1 MKESLAVR
9 ARNLVLW
16 GAVVTALVLSLG
28 LNTGLNAQVVGANLS
43 GTITDP
49 SGAVV
54 PNAQVAIKNSATGV
68 VRTVTSN
75 ADGVYSA
82 PNMQPG
88 DYEVTVAAAGFSAT
102 TTTITL
108 TVGADQAL
116 NLTMKVGQATQTVE
130 VTGAAPA
137 INLVNSALGAVNN
150 ETTVKELP
158 LNGRSWSDLADLQPG
173 VYSLHTQ
180 PDVQSRDR
188 FTRGYGAQ
196 LSISGNRP
204 QQNNYRVD
212 GISINDPANGGPGSV
227 LGGNLGVDAVAEFSV
242 LTTNY
247 STEYGRASGGI
258 INATIKSG
266 TNQFHGD
273 VYEFL
278 RNDNLDAANF
288 WDNASGNHIPEFK
301 RNQFGV
307 SAGGPIQKDKTFIF
321 GDYEGL
327 RQTLGL
333 TINSPTP
340 TVAERNGILPG
351 GQVITVDPKVAP
363 YLSTF
368 FPLPNAGPCSGNFNG
383 CFAFGGA
390 QATPENYWVIRADHV
405 ISDKDSIHGT
415 FFRDTSDT
423 SRPDEFNNKVVST
436 ASNNL
441 MAMIEETH
449 SFSSTMVNSFRIGY
463 HRAFQGGPA
472 GAVAVNP
479 ATSDMSFGAIPGFDA
494 PTVQFGGAIVFSGGL
509 TSQTPQLNHF
519 NTMQYYDDAF
529 WTKGKHSIK
538 FGGGFE
544 RDQLNVTRSPR
555 PGGTFTFGSEV
566 NFLTNHP
573 NGISADLPGF
583 ITPRQTR
590 QSIFGFYVQDDY
602 RYRPNLTLNI
612 GLRYEPTSVPTDAQ
626 GQIATLVNQTDEFPL
641 CGSVVTVDGQTAC
654 AGKLDTLFHNN
665 TLKDFSPRVGFA
677 WDPTRTGKMSVR
689 GGFGIYDQL
698 PLIAFMGSTV
708 AQTWPYLQ
716 SGNGGLINN
725 PGSFGPY
732 SSFPGGVGSAFSL
745 IGNNPDSKRVA
756 WIEQH
761 PGRAYVMQWNFSI
774 QRELT
779 PSLTALIGYVG
790 SHGVHGPTQ
799 TDDTDIVLPTATS
812 AGYAWPCGPLN
823 NGLATGNINDCSQ
836 YGTGNKI
843 NPHVGRL
850 PTTLFRNSS
859 VYHGLQLQ
867 LTKRMSHG
875 FQIQGSFAWQKSIDT
890 QSGAVIS
897 DSVVTAISSL
907 FTFDHRLTRGVS
919 DFNVGRVFSLNYLWN
934 LPKPNVSGFAGGFL
948 SGWQLGGIFSASD
961 GDPFTPL
968 LAGDPYGLNS
978 SDAFG
983 YPDRLTG
990 PGCASAINPG
1000 NIANYVKL
1008 QCFQIPPVV
1017 TVNGV
1022 NYIRG
1027 GNVGR
1032 NVLRGP
1038 GLASLD
1044 FSLVK
1049 NTYVRRISETFNI
1062 QFRAEAFNI
1071 LNRANFNPP
1080 AAGSGNFV
1088 LFDSTTLAQGIIAAP
1103 GPTGPCT
1110 SGASGNSGP
1119 SGCIPGTGALSGA
1132 DETST
1137 TSRQLQ
1143 FAIKIIW

>member
-9 ARNLVLW
+9 ARKLALC

-28 LNTGLNAQVVGANLS
+28 LHTRLNAQVVGANLS

-68 VRTVTSN
+68 VRTVTTN

-82 PNMQPG
+82 PNLQPG
-88 DYEVTVAAAGFSAT
+88 NYDVTATAAGFNAEAT
-102 TTTITL
+102 KITL

-116 NLTMKVGQATQTVE
+116 NLTMKVGQTTQTVE

-196 LSISGNRP
+196 LSISGARP

-227 LGGNLGVDAVAEFSV
+227 LGGNMGVDAISEFSV

-258 INATIKSG
+258 INATTKSG

-288 WDNASGNHIPEFK
+288 WDNAAGNHIPEFK

-307 SAGGPIQKDKTFIF
+307 SAGGPIQKDKTFVF

-333 TINSPTP
+333 TIDSATP
-340 TVAERNGILPG
+340 SAAQRVGA
-351 GQVITVDPKVAP
+351 DPKVQP
-363 YLSTF
+363 YLSAF
-368 FPLPNAGPCSGNFNG
+368 FPLPNAPACSSNFDG

-390 QATPENYWVIRADHV
+390 QTTPENYYIFRVDHV
-405 ISDKDSIHGT
+405 ISDKDNIHGT
-415 FFRDTSDT
+415 FFKDTSKT
-423 SRPDEFNNKVVST
+423 SRPDEFDNKIVST
-436 ASNNL
+436 ASDNL
-441 MAMIEETH
+441 MAVIEETH
-449 SFSSTMVNSFRIGY
+449 SFSSTMVNSLRVGF

-472 GAVAVNP
+472 GVTAVNP
-479 ATSDMSFGAIPGFDA
+479 ATADMSLGAIPGFDA

-509 TSQTPQLNHF
+509 TSSKAQLNNW
-519 NTMQYYDDAF
+519 NTFQYYDDAF

-538 FGGGFE
+538 FGGGIE

-555 PGGTFTFGSEV
+555 PGGTFTFGSAA
-566 NFLTNHP
+566 NFFANKP
-573 NGISADLPGF
+573 NGISSDLPGF

-590 QSIFGFYVQDDY
+590 QTIFGLYIQDDF
-602 RYRPNLTLNI
+602 RYKPNLTLNI
-612 GLRYEPTSVPTDAQ
+612 GLRYEPTTVPNDAQ
-626 GQIATLVNQTDEFPL
+626 GEIATLVNQTDPLPL
-641 CGSVVTVDGQTAC
+641 CGKPISVFGAPGC
-654 AGKLDTLFHNN
+654 AGQLTTLFHNN
-665 TLKDFSPRVGFA
+665 TLRDFSPRVGFA

-689 GGFGIYDQL
+689 GGFGLYDQL

-716 SGNGGLINN
+716 SGNGHLG
-725 PGSFGPY
+725 PGTFGPY
-732 SSFPGGVGSAFSL
+732 ASFPGGVGSAFSF
-745 IGNNPDSKRVA
+745 IGASPDSKRA
-756 WIEQH
+756 ALIEQN

-779 PSLTALIGYVG
+779 PSLTGLIGYVG
-790 SHGVHGPTQ
+790 SHGVHGPSQ
-799 TDDTDIVLPTATS
+799 TDDTDIVLPTASSVGYLWPCDPIAAGGANIQDCFNGQGS
-812 AGYAWPCGPLN
+812 AG
-823 NGLATGNINDCSQ
+823 NGLHPL
-836 YGTGNKI
+836 

-875 FQIQGSFAWQKSIDT
+875 FQVQGSFAWQKSIDT

-907 FTFDHRLTRGVS
+907 FFFDPKITRGVS
-919 DFNVGRVFSLNYLWN
+919 DFNVGRVFSLNYLWDI
-934 LPKPNVSGFAGGFL
+934 PKPNVSGVAGGFL
-948 SGWQLGGIFSASD
+948 GGWQVGGIFSASD

-978 SDAFG
+978 SDPFG

-990 PGCASAINPG
+990 PGCSSAINPG
-1000 NIANYVKL
+1000 NIANYIKL
-1008 QCFQIPPVV
+1008 QCFQIPGVAN
-1017 TVNGV
+1017 VNGV

-1049 NTYVRRISETFNI
+1049 NTYVRRISESFNI

-1080 AAGSGNFV
+1080 AANSGNFV
-1088 LFDSTTLAQGIIAAP
+1088 LFDSTTLTPGVPAGP
-1103 GPTGPCT
+1103 GPSGPCLT
-1110 SGASGNSGP
+1110 ANQGN
-1119 SGCIPGTGALSGA
+1119 SGCIPGTGALAGA
-1132 DETST
+1132 DETAT